1 MISASEVSIQSDKAG
16 IEENAVSSVIDKATV
31 YMPLADL
38 IDFKKERERLEKEK
52 KRLEGELKR
61 VKGMLGNER
70 FMSKAPEQKIAEEK
84 EKLLKY
90 EGMMHKVEEE
100 LAAL

>member
-1 MISASEVSIQSDKAG
+1 M
-16 IEENAVSSVIDKATV
+16 
-31 YMPLADL
+31 
-38 IDFKKERERLEKEK
+38 
-52 KRLEGELKR
+52 
-61 VKGMLGNER
+61 KGMLGNER

-90 EGMMHKVEEE
+90 EGMMQKVEEE